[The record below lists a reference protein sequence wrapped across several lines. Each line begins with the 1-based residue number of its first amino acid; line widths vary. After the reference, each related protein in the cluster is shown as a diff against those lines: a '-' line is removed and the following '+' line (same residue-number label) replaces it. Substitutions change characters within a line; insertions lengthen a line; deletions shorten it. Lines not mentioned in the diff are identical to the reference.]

1 MPVLPMQLLPG
12 TLDFLVLK
20 AASWH
25 PEHGYGIARLI
36 EERSGDTIRVEEGAL
51 YQALHR
57 LERQGLLASEWGI
70 SSNNRRAK
78 FYRLTESGR
87 TRLQREVS
95 DWRRYAAA
103 VGVLLD
109 HP

>member
-1 MPVLPMQLLPG
+1 MSSPPIPLVPG

-25 PEHGYGIARLI
+25 SEHGYGIARLI
-36 EERSGDTIRVEEGAL
+36 EERSGGTIKVEEGAL

-57 LERQGLLASEWGI
+57 LERDGLLASHWGL
-70 SSNNRRAK
+70 SNNNRRAK
-78 FYRLTESGR
+78 FYGVTDAGRARLRRDTS
-87 TRLQREVS
+87 T
-95 DWRRYAAA
+95 WRRYTAA
-103 VGVLLD
+103 VALLLD

>member
-1 MPVLPMQLLPG
+1 MPG

-36 EERSGDTIRVEEGAL
+36 EERSGDAIRVEEGAL

-57 LERQGLLASEWGI
+57 LERQGLLDSEWGT
-70 SSNNRRAK
+70 STNNRRAK
-78 FYRLTESGR
+78 FYTLTTAGR
-87 TRLQREVS
+87 RKLQREVA
-95 DWRRYAAA
+95 DWRRYIAA
-103 VGVLLD
+103 VGTLLD
-109 HP
+109 HA

>member
-1 MPVLPMQLLPG
+1 MPSSPLPLLAG

-20 AASWH
+20 AASWS

-36 EERSGDTIRVEEGAL
+36 EERSGDAIHVEEGAL

-57 LERQGLLASEWGI
+57 LERQGLLDSEWGT

-78 FYRLTESGR
+78 FYTLTSAGR
-87 TRLQREVS
+87 RKLQREVA
-95 DWRRYAAA
+95 DWRRYIAA
-103 VGVLLD
+103 VGTLLD
-109 HP
+109 HA

>member
-1 MPVLPMQLLPG
+1 MSALPMQLLPG

-57 LERQGLLASEWGI
+57 LERQGLLASEWGT

-78 FYRLTESGR
+78 FYRLTDSGR

>member
-1 MPVLPMQLLPG
+1 MSTIPMQLLPG

-57 LERQGLLASEWGI
+57 LERQGLLASEWGT

-78 FYRLTESGR
+78 FYRLTDSGR

>member
-1 MPVLPMQLLPG
+1 MPPAPMPLMPG

-36 EERSGDTIRVEEGAL
+36 EERSGDAIRVEEGAL

-57 LERQGLLASEWGI
+57 LERAGLLESEWGT
-70 SSNNRRAK
+70 SANNRRAK
-78 FYRLTESGR
+78 FYTLTAAGR
-87 TRLQREVS
+87 HKLQREVA
-95 DWRRYAAA
+95 DWRRYTAA
-103 VGVLLD
+103 VGTLLD
-109 HP
+109 HA